1 MLAAQELAPRPAV
14 DFDPLSQAF
23 LRNPL
28 DTLRRLR
35 EESPVFYSP
44 RYEFWGI
51 TRHED
56 ITRALLDTETFS
68 QGELGSAT
76 VPEKYTD
83 RIPQHFFAK
92 SFTGSNPPE
101 HTRYRKLGQALLSKR
116 NVAYL
121 EEPLRDLANALID
134 DFIADE
140 SADLIKQYFVR
151 MTLGAMLALL
161 GLPISEFDRM
171 LRLAH
176 DWVLMIQQQIVDL
189 TGDELWEFHAQTR
202 DRFREIIQQRRA
214 DPGDD
219 FVSKLTLARDEDGEP
234 LFDDQHIAT
243 LMSELILGATDT
255 ASNTM
260 ASSVVIIDHD
270 DTLRAEALAN
280 PALFAD
286 IFEET
291 LRIDGPV
298 TGVWKRAE
306 RDVEVRGVTIP
317 KGARVWMMLL
327 AGSTD
332 GSAYDKPEEFCP
344 HRERPTSHLGF
355 GWGRHLCIGAP
366 LARLEGRV
374 GLQVLYERIPDIRVR
389 PGTEL
394 KFQEM
399 LIGRN
404 LAGLP
409 VVWGSTA
416 KQLTDPSFKKAQ
428 EGNP

>member
-1 MLAAQELAPRPAV
+1 MADARDLAPRPAV
-14 DFDPLSQAF
+14 DFDPLSQEF
-23 LRNPL
+23 QRNPL
-28 DTLRRLR
+28 PTLRRLR

-44 RYEFWGI
+44 TYDFFAI
-51 TRHED
+51 TRNED
-56 ITRALLDTETFS
+56 IKKALLDTDTFS

-92 SFTGSNPPE
+92 SFTGMNPPE
-101 HTRYRKLGQALLSKR
+101 HTRYRKVGQSLLGMR

-121 EEPLRDLANALID
+121 EEPLRDLANELID
-134 DFIADE
+134 DFAGDE

-189 TGDELWEFHAQTR
+189 TGDELWEFYAGTR
-202 DRFREIIQQRRA
+202 DQFREIVRQRRA

-219 FVSKLTLARDEDGEP
+219 FVSKLILARDEDGEP
-234 LFDDQHIAT
+234 LFDDERIVT
-243 LMSELILGATDT
+243 VMGELILGGTDT

-260 ASSVVIIDHD
+260 ASAFLVMDHD
-270 DTLRAEALAN
+270 DALRAQALAN
-280 PALFAD
+280 PDLFAD

-291 LRIDGPV
+291 LRINGPV

-306 RDVEVRGVTIP
+306 RDVEVHGVTIP
-317 KGARVWMMLL
+317 KGAAVWMLLL

-332 GSAYDKPEEFCP
+332 GRAYDNPEEFCP
-344 HRERPTSHLGF
+344 HRERPTSHLAFGF
-355 GWGRHLCIGAP
+355 GRHLCVGAP

-374 GLQVLYERIPDIRVR
+374 GLQVLYSRIPDIRLR

-404 LAGLP
+404 LESLP
-409 VVWGSTA
+409 AVWGSTA
-416 KQLTDPSFKKAQ
+416 KQLV
-428 EGNP
+428 

>member
-1 MLAAQELAPRPAV
+1 MDFRDGAPRPAV
-14 DFDPLSQAF
+14 DFDPLSQEF

-28 DTLRRLR
+28 ATLLRLR

-44 RYEFWGI
+44 RYDYWAI

-56 ITRALLDTETFS
+56 IIRALLDTETFS
-68 QGELGSAT
+68 QGELGAAT

-92 SFTGSNPPE
+92 ALTGSNPPQ
-101 HTRYRKLGQALLSKR
+101 HTRYRKVAQVLLSSR
-116 NVAYL
+116 SVAYL
-121 EEPLRDLANALID
+121 EEPLRKLANELID
-134 DFIADE
+134 DFIEDE
-140 SADLIKQYFVR
+140 SADLVKQYFVR
-151 MTLGAMLALL
+151 MTLGTMMTLL
-161 GLPISEFDRM
+161 GLPMSEFDRM

-189 TGDELWEFHAQTR
+189 TGDDLWEFHAETR
-202 DRFREIIQQRRA
+202 DRFREIIRQRRA
-214 DPGDD
+214 EPGID
-219 FVSKLTLARDEDGEP
+219 FVSKLTLARDENGEP

-243 LMSELILGATDT
+243 LISELILGGTDT

-260 ASSVVIIDHD
+260 ASSFLIIDRD
-270 DTLRAEALAN
+270 DALRAKALAD

-317 KGARVWMMLL
+317 KGAAVWMLLL

-332 GSAYDKPEEFCP
+332 GRVYEKPEEFCP

-366 LARLEGRV
+366 LARLEGKV
-374 GLQVLYERIPDIRVR
+374 GLQVLYDRIPDIRLR

-394 KFQEM
+394 TYQEA

-404 LAGLP
+404 LLGFPA
-409 VVWGSTA
+409 VWGATA
-416 KQLTDPSFKKAQ
+416 K
-428 EGNP
+428 

>member
-1 MLAAQELAPRPAV
+1 MDFRDGAPRPAV
-14 DFDPLSQAF
+14 DFDPLSQEF

-28 DTLRRLR
+28 ATLLRLR

-44 RYEFWGI
+44 RYDYWAI

-56 ITRALLDTETFS
+56 IIRALLDTETFS
-68 QGELGSAT
+68 QGELGAAT

-92 SFTGSNPPE
+92 ALTGSNPPQ
-101 HTRYRKLGQALLSKR
+101 HTRYRKVAQVLLSSR
-116 NVAYL
+116 SVAYL
-121 EEPLRDLANALID
+121 EEPLRKLANELID
-134 DFIADE
+134 DFIEDE
-140 SADLIKQYFVR
+140 SADLVKQYFVR
-151 MTLGAMLALL
+151 MTLGTMMTLL
-161 GLPISEFDRM
+161 GLPMSEFDRM

-189 TGDELWEFHAQTR
+189 TGDDLWEFHAETR
-202 DRFREIIQQRRA
+202 DRFREIIRQRRA
-214 DPGDD
+214 EPGID
-219 FVSKLTLARDEDGEP
+219 FVSKLTLARDDNGEP

-243 LMSELILGATDT
+243 LISELILGGTDT

-260 ASSVVIIDHD
+260 ASSFLIIDRD
-270 DTLRAEALAN
+270 DALRAKALAD

-317 KGARVWMMLL
+317 KGAAVWMLLL

-332 GSAYDKPEEFCP
+332 GRVYEKPEEFCP

-366 LARLEGRV
+366 LARLEGKV
-374 GLQVLYERIPDIRVR
+374 GLQVLYDRIPDIRLR

-394 KFQEM
+394 TYQEA

-404 LAGLP
+404 LLGFPA
-409 VVWGSTA
+409 VWGATA
-416 KQLTDPSFKKAQ
+416 K
-428 EGNP
+428 